1 MLSLHISFRALGLRW
16 PLRDQDDVEVWTS
29 DHILVATVSGELI
42 RNLVQHHLA
51 AAMLGREMDAC
62 IRKPLAILPSQRD
75 RRRLQR
81 RSRRQDK
88 LK

>member
-1 MLSLHISFRALGLRW
+1 MLALHINFRTLGLRW

-29 DHILVATVSGELI
+29 DHILVATLSGELI

-62 IRKPLAILPSQRD
+62 IRKPPAILPVRRVERE

-81 RSRRQDK
+81 RSRRP
-88 LK
+88 